1 MFHKALKLEFREGT
15 RFEMTFQDGSVK
27 SYDISS
33 LFGKYPQLEA
43 LKDRKLFRE
52 GRLMGGYGIVWND
65 DLDIDAETVYEDGE
79 TVKKYP
85 GDINIDIAD
94 ALMKA
99 RAESELTQNELS
111 LASGINQADI
121 SKLERGIGNPSF
133 KTLNRLAR
141 AMGKTLKI
149 EIS

>member
-1 MFHKALKLEFREGT
+1 
-15 RFEMTFQDGSVK
+15 
-27 SYDISS
+27 
-33 LFGKYPQLEA
+33 
-43 LKDRKLFRE
+43 
-52 GRLMGGYGIVWND
+52 MGGYGIVWND

-79 TVKKYP
+79 TVKKNP
-85 GDINIDIAD
+85 GDINIGIAD

-99 RAESELTQNELS
+99 RAESGLTQNELS

-121 SKLERGIGNPSF
+121 SKLERGIGNPSL

-149 EIS
+149 DIS